1 MPGGR
6 RRGWRGGHGM
16 PRWRRIARFVQPCLL
31 LLLHQGRSHG
41 YNLIE
46 NLRTFGFA
54 EDPVDSSVVY
64 RYLREMEKDA
74 LVASEWD
81 TEASAGPAR
90 RVYRITEEGDRA
102 LAWWVASLRE
112 TDRVLHRFLQA
123 YHQHMEEDQGE
134 HYG

>member
-1 MPGGR
+1 
-6 RRGWRGGHGM
+6 M

-31 LLLHQGRSHG
+31 LLLHQGASHG
-41 YNLIE
+41 YSLIE
-46 NLRTFGFA
+46 RLKTFGFA

-64 RYLREMEKDA
+64 RYLREMEEEG

-81 TEASAGPAR
+81 TDASAGPAR
-90 RVYRITEEGDRA
+90 RVYRLTADGDRA

-123 YHQHMEEDQGE
+123 YDRHMEVGE
-134 HYG
+134 GAHHDRPAG

>member
-1 MPGGR
+1 MARGR
-6 RRGWRGGHGM
+6 RRGWRGGHGV

-31 LLLHQGRSHG
+31 LLLHQGPSHG
-41 YNLIE
+41 YNLME
-46 NLRTFGFA
+46 GLKEFGFT

-64 RYLREMEKDA
+64 RYLREMEEEG

-102 LAWWVASLRE
+102 LAWWAAGLRE

-123 YHQHMEEDQGE
+123 YGRHMEEGQGE
-134 HYG
+134 HHG